1 MKYAPELVRESAA
14 RSSLRRLRVK
24 KFSNIQSAWAQD
36 MLQCDFSPSNSE
48 CLLLIL
54 TDFVFNSIFE
64 FATLKS
70 RTELIRYKVPQRSCR
85 FVKLLNLTD
94 ARCHVDSPLAR
105 HVSSHGFSVH
115 WSDPVDALLHANA
128 VLLCPEAMCFHYF

>member
-1 MKYAPELVRESAA
+1 LSLSFERDSRRRSLKFTALIDVTNAHVMKYAPELVRESAA

-64 FATLKS
+64 SATLKS
-70 RTELIRYKVPQRSCR
+70 RTELIRYKVPQRSCQ
-85 FVKLLNLTD
+85 FVELLT
-94 ARCHVDSPLAR
+94 
-105 HVSSHGFSVH
+105 
-115 WSDPVDALLHANA
+115 
-128 VLLCPEAMCFHYF
+128 